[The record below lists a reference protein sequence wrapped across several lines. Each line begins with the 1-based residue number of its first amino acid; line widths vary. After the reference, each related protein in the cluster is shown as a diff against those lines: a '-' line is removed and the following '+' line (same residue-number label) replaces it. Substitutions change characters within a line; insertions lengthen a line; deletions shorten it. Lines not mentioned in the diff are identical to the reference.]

1 MSDAIA
7 SSTSEDQHEFQK
19 SQSAGCKMSLLDP
32 AERTRTGVSRQS
44 ELLGA
49 PAPEPGTVFEASWRD
64 YVFAEVW
71 TRPGLDRRSRYLI
84 SIASAACEAG
94 RPDVLDGYVRGA
106 LKLGELT
113 LVELREAALHLA
125 VYAGWSR
132 GATLDAAV
140 TRAANQLGL
149 PHAELAPIRERPW
162 DPEQRLAE
170 GADNFASVMIF
181 PPPQPVTP
189 YFEGGILNFVFGEVW
204 MRPGLDQRARRWLT
218 LVGVAD
224 SSSNTP
230 IRTHTYAAMASG
242 NATVQEMQEFVLQ
255 YAIHG
260 GWPKASVMQAV
271 VLEMGERITKG
282 LPFQ

>member
-1 MSDAIA
+1 
-7 SSTSEDQHEFQK
+7 
-19 SQSAGCKMSLLDP
+19 MSLADP
-32 AERTRTGVSRQS
+32 AERIRTGIRQQT
-44 ELLGA
+44 EVLGA
-49 PAPEPGTVFEASWRD
+49 PAPEPGTLFEASWRD

-71 TRPGLDRRSRYLI
+71 TRTGLDRRSRYLI
-84 SIASAACEAG
+84 SIAGAACEG
-94 RPDVLDGYVRGA
+94 GPPEVLDGYVRGA
-106 LKLGELT
+106 LTLGELT

-132 GATLDAAV
+132 GAALDAAV
-140 TRAANQLGL
+140 TRTASQLGL
-149 PHAELAPIRERPW
+149 PSADFAPIREKPW
-162 DPEQRLAE
+162 DPMQRLTE
-170 GADNFASVMIF
+170 GADNFTSVMIF

-189 YFEGGILNFVFGEVW
+189 YFEGGILNFVFGETW
-204 MRPGLDQRARRWLT
+204 MRPGLDQRARRWVT

-224 SSSNTP
+224 SSSSTP

-260 GWPKASVMQAV
+260 GWPKASVIQAV
-271 VLEMGERITKG
+271 VIEMGERITKG